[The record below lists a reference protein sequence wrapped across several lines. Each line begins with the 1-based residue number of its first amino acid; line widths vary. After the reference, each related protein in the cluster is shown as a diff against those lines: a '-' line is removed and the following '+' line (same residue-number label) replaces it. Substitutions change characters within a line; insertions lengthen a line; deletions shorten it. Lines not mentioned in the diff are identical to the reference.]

1 MKLRLQAHKPNDCSL
16 HRYVPNA
23 TSLEMGGT
31 YIDLSRRPTGEVCVE
46 RGAGADAC
54 DMRKKCGARRQ
65 EEAQMKTIGENDRG
79 NCYDLIRHFAALL
92 VLYSHQFALHGATEP
107 VYPFWDSYG
116 FVAVAIFFSISGYF
130 MPDSF
135 KRSGNF
141 IEFSK
146 RRLRRLLPA
155 MVVCSFLM
163 TYVLGAIYTSEPRW
177 SYITSG
183 EAWVN
188 FLKYSLFLGQAIP
201 GVFANYIYPNAVNGS
216 LWTLPIECVCYV
228 AIGVALSF
236 SQSWKMILA
245 LFVGSVLGT
254 ASLVHT
260 GTGFAFYGVPLN
272 YLCMFGICFSGG
284 ALLSVTKDTWYPN
297 RWFLLMFGMASM
309 FLMPS
314 RLEYSVLGT
323 FGITLIVAVVGESF
337 SEKLING
344 KFDVSYGVYIYA
356 FPIQQM
362 VINRIT
368 HRFWLGMAISAVLA
382 LAAGYLSYRFVEKPF
397 LRRRHNTQSSSD
409 TLVAGLPQP
418 D

>member
-1 MKLRLQAHKPNDCSL
+1 MK
-16 HRYVPNA
+16 V
-23 TSLEMGGT
+23 GG
-31 YIDLSRRPTGEVCVE
+31 
-46 RGAGADAC
+46 
-54 DMRKKCGARRQ
+54 
-65 EEAQMKTIGENDRG
+65 NDRG

-92 VLYSHQFALHGATEP
+92 VLFSHQFALHGATEP

-130 MPDSF
+130 MPASF
-135 KRSGNF
+135 GRSGNF

-163 TYVLGAIYTSEPRW
+163 TYVLGAIYTSESKW
-177 SYITSG
+177 DYITSHV
-183 EAWVN
+183 ALVT
-188 FLKYSLFLGQAIP
+188 FLKYSLFLGRAIP
-201 GVFANYIYPNAVNGS
+201 GVFANYVYPNAVNGS
-216 LWTLPIECVCYV
+216 LWTLPIECVCYI

-236 SQSWKMILA
+236 SQSWKVILA

-284 ALLSVTKDTWYPN
+284 ALLSVTKETWYPN
-297 RWFLLMFGMASM
+297 RWFLLVFGMASM
-309 FLMPS
+309 FLMPGG
-314 RLEYSVLGT
+314 LEYSVLGT
-323 FGITLIVAVVGESF
+323 FGITLIVAVVGDSF

-356 FPIQQM
+356 FPIQQI

-382 LAAGYLSYRFVEKPF
+382 WAAGYLSYRFVEKPF
-397 LRRRHNTQSSSD
+397 LRKRHKTPD
-409 TLVAGLPQP
+409 VDVAPSEENEESKAHLIGYV
-418 D
+418 